1 MSIIIKLIAIGIIS
15 IFLLNIQVWIIGR
28 LFPSKE
34 EKRKVLWYT
43 LLMGAVVASLLLAF
57 TYVIQPYIQNL
68 ASQNN
73 IFYSAFIAL
82 TWGIIAITFAA
93 KRQWLGVFFISTITV
108 LAIITGAIELFLTS
122 AALGLVILKAAW
134 EEVLKTASSQ
144 SLATHATHFKS
155 DVIIFSILAWIGFA
169 LFENIVYFLAS
180 WSRGQFIVRS
190 ITSSLLHWIFTWCI
204 WYILR
209 KWSKA
214 SYISYIAAYWVGIW
228 LHALYNISL
237 TQAPLAW
244 WLVFVIGWYFL
255 LTYLLYK
262 SDSIYVARH
271 D

>member
-1 MSIIIKLIAIGIIS
+1 MI
-15 IFLLNIQVWIIGR
+15 
-28 LFPSKE
+28 
-34 EKRKVLWYT
+34 
-43 LLMGAVVASLLLAF
+43 
-57 TYVIQPYIQNL
+57 
-68 ASQNN
+68 
-73 IFYSAFIAL
+73 YSAFIWIA
-82 TWGIIAITFAA
+82 WGIVAVTFAA
-93 KRQWLGVFFISTITV
+93 KRQWLWTFIISTLTV
-108 LAIITGAIELFLTS
+108 LAIITWAIEIFFVWTS
-122 AALGLVILKAAW
+122 LGLIILKAAW

-180 WSRGQFIVRS
+180 WSRGQFIARS

-228 LHALYNISL
+228 LHALYNVSL
-237 TQAPLAW
+237 IQAPLVW

-262 SDSIYVARH
+262 SDSIYVSRH